1 MRLLYKPFA
10 IAAGV
15 LGARAG
21 RQVFSAIWSEF
32 SDSPQP
38 SASDPDVKL
47 GKLAVS
53 AALEGASLAASLAVT
68 QQLMLRLFR
77 HLFGVWPGENKDI
90 GPTDAA

>member
-10 IAAGV
+10 IVAGI

-32 SDSPQP
+32 SDSPKP

-53 AALEGASLAASLAVT
+53 AALEGASLAASLALAH
-68 QQLMLRLFR
+68 QLTLRLFR
-77 HLFGVWPGENKDI
+77 HLFGVWPGEDKSSE
-90 GPTDAA
+90 PTDGA

>member
-10 IAAGV
+10 IVAGI

-32 SDSPQP
+32 SDSPRP
-38 SASDPDVKL
+38 SASEPDVKL

-53 AALEGASLAASLAVT
+53 AALEGASLAASLALA
-68 QQLMLRLFR
+68 QQLTLRLFR
-77 HLFGVWPGENKDI
+77 HLFGVWPGEDKDAN
-90 GPTDAA
+90 PTDPA